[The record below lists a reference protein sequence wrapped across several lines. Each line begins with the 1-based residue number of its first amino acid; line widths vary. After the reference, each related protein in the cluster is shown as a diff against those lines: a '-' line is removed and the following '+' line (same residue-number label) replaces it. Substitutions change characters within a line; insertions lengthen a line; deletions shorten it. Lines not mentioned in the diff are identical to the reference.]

1 MLKTLAATGMAIS
14 IGMAGVGSVSAAEDA
29 SATVDLHTKVETAID
44 EGETV
49 TKANLQAWAE
59 TNDWEM
65 DDLQAFAKANG
76 MTEVEL
82 QDWAEENGWSVE
94 DSAKLDLDLDANVN
108 LDNLLEEDEGEEDNH
123 EDEDEGILD
132 GILGGIL

>member
-29 SATVDLHTKVETAID
+29 NTSVDLQTKVETAID

-59 TNDWEM
+59 TNDWEVE
-65 DDLQAFAKANG
+65 DLQAFAKTNG
-76 MTEVEL
+76 T
-82 QDWAEENGWSVE
+82 SHSSRFSI
-94 DSAKLDLDLDANVN
+94 DSAASNKISTIVSRSPSCTVN
-108 LDNLLEEDEGEEDNH
+108 LLNKLNLLKKSPP
-123 EDEDEGILD
+123 
-132 GILGGIL
+132 